1 MDKLLLTVKEVAYL
15 TGVSRSKLYED
26 ILDQP
31 GGIPTVHI
39 GRAVRV
45 PKAAVEHWVERLLQD
60 SDRAA

>member
-1 MDKLLLTVKEVAYL
+1 MDKLLLTVKEVSYI
-15 TGVSRSKLYED
+15 TGLGRSTLYET

-45 PKAAVEHWVERLLQD
+45 PKAAVEHWVERLLKD